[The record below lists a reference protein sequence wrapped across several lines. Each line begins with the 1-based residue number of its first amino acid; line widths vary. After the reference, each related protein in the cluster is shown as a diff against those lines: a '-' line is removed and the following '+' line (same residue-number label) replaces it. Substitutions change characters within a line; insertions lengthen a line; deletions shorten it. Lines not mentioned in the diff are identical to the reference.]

1 MQPVVLYDGECPL
14 CRQLAAWIERKA
26 EGKFTVKTAQS
37 ESLDAPADR
46 LRVKTAQGLIEGVA
60 AWEFLLSEVNE
71 LRGVAWLAA
80 RLGLTRQTAAVLSE
94 LGYVA
99 RRLCLR
105 CPRR

>member
-1 MQPVVLYDGECPL
+1 MQPVVLYDGDCAL
-14 CRQLAAWIERKA
+14 CRQLAAWIERKS
-26 EGKFTVKTAQS
+26 EGKFTVKSSQ
-37 ESLDAPADR
+37 LDAPGQPADR
-46 LRVKTAQGLIEGVA
+46 LRVKTASGLIEGVA

-71 LRGVAWLAA
+71 LKGVAWLAG